1 MPLSCRS
8 GSTDGLLAARS
19 AQVPLPDAAQRR
31 DVLRVTLEKYRLECG
46 HEAPLSAEL
55 LASVTAA
62 PAAASDAAAGNGSGE
77 DPLSRVAGRA
87 QGFTGS
93 DLVQL
98 CSEAVRQPMREAMDA
113 TEGAASFS
121 GETSVRPLELRCSS
135 CTAVMG
141 ICV

>member
-1 MPLSCRS
+1 M
-8 GSTDGLLAARS
+8 
-19 AQVPLPDAAQRR
+19 
-31 DVLRVTLEKYRLECG
+31 TLEKYRIECG

-62 PAAASDAAAGNGSGE
+62 PAAASDSTASNGRE
-77 DPLSRVAGRA
+77 NDPLSRVAGRA

-113 TEGAASFS
+113 VDGAASFS
-121 GETSVRPLELRCSS
+121 GQATVRPLEFRCSS
-135 CTAVMG
+135 RALALERFSRIAKPRRMLLLLNGVSLTSSILCWQRLRARA
-141 ICV
+141 

>member
-1 MPLSCRS
+1 M
-8 GSTDGLLAARS
+8 
-19 AQVPLPDAAQRR
+19 
-31 DVLRVTLEKYRLECG
+31 TLEKYRLECG

-62 PAAASDAAAGNGSGE
+62 PTAASDAAAGNGGDE

-113 TEGAASFS
+113 ADGAASFS
-121 GETSVRPLELRCSS
+121 GQAAVRPLELRCSS
-135 CTAVMG
+135 RAAALYRVIYDCQTPTHAAAAGWRQFDLVYVMLAETSST
-141 ICV
+141 C